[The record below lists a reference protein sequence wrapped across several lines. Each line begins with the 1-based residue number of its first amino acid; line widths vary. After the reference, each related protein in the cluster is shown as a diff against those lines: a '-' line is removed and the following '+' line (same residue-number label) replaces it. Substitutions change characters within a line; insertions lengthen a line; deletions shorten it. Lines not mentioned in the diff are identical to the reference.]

1 MEDKFKGLSP
11 EYFTVRIFTCHSN
24 FIFLPQSV
32 AKEISIFRSCSC
44 F

>member
-24 FIFLPQSV
+24 FIFLPQRWLKKSV
-32 AKEISIFRSCSC
+32 FLDPV
-44 F
+44 FVF